1 MSGKNIR
8 LLFVYEAMPLQQEL
22 GASYVKVTKI
32 QIDSRDRTTDSN
44 GATDY
49 VIDINKEI
57 QYVVGMEMTG
67 FDFPDTLIPSFTSAQ
82 NNTAGTNIVDFELFA
97 NGTVVSN
104 TFSIAL
110 PGRHFEYQNL
120 YVPYSGYTTTLE
132 SLLNDAIANDSDF
145 GDGQTYEARFVVT
158 PMPDLTTRV
167 SVSGSNVDG
176 FRFLFLTGSN
186 SANSAYEQMGFTKAD
201 TAMDLEH
208 TSPSATDLDKY
219 RYVDISIEEVPEL
232 KPVQR
237 LYLVGNSNDTVSN
250 NPNYSRTRLLTDP
263 VHRLRVM
270 RFKLTLAGGIPIPA
284 SSGQEHAFTLTIL
297 SLSNETSIPK
307 WVHQTFT
314 L

>member
-1 MSGKNIR
+1 
-8 LLFVYEAMPLQQEL
+8 MPLQQEL
-22 GASYVKVTKI
+22 GPSYVKVTKI

-57 QYVVGMEMTG
+57 QYVVGVEMTG
-67 FDFPDTLIPSFTSAQ
+67 FNFPDTLIPSFTSAH

-97 NGTVVSN
+97 NGSTVSN
-104 TFSIAL
+104 TFSVAI
-110 PGRHFEYQNL
+110 PERHFTYQNL
-120 YVPYSGYTTTLE
+120 QVPYSGYTTTLE
-132 SLLNDAIANDSDF
+132 SLLNDAIVNDSDF

-158 PMPDLTTRV
+158 PTPDLTTRV
-167 SVSGSNVDG
+167 SVSGIDG

-186 SANSAYEQMGFTKAD
+186 SANSAYEQMGFTQAD
-201 TAMDLEH
+201 TAMELEH
-208 TSPSATDLDKY
+208 TSPSPVDLDKY

-232 KPVQR
+232 KPVHR
-237 LYLVGNSNDTVSN
+237 LYLVSNANDTVSN

-270 RFKLTLAGGIPIPA
+270 RFKLTLAGGIPVPV

-297 SLSNETSIPK
+297 SLSNETTIPK
-307 WVHQTFT
+307 WVRQTFT